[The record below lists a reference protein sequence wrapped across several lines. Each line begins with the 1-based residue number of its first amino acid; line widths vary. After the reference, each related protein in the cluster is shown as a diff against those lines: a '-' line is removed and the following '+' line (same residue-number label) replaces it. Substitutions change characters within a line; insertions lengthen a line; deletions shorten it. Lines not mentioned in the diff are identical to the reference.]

1 METVFTVT
9 LNPGLDRTLT
19 VPEIRFG
26 EVLRA
31 SDMRL
36 DWGGKGFNVS
46 RALHALGVESVA
58 MGFVGGATGHMLAEG
73 LHGLGIATDFVQ
85 IEGETRTNTVI
96 EEAGSGRYIKVNE
109 PGPVVTPADIDALFA
124 QVGSR
129 VCAGSV
135 WVFCGRLP
143 PGAPADTYARLIAA
157 VQERGGLAC
166 LDTSG
171 EALHLG
177 CAAGP
182 YLVKPNA
189 EESEELTGHPVRS
202 AADIQAA
209 VRHFQGVGVRNVA
222 ISLGAEGV
230 ALGSVEGVVQAK
242 PPAVR
247 VGTLVGVGD
256 ALLAGM
262 IWAWGQGATTAEVA
276 AWGVAAGTA
285 AAMGEGVSMG
295 SYDEARSLYER
306 VQTVWLA

>member
-1 METVFTVT
+1 VETVFTVT

-19 VPEIRFG
+19 VPELRFG

-31 SDMRL
+31 SGMRL

-58 MGFVGGATGHMLAEG
+58 MGFVGGATGRMLTEG
-73 LHGLGIATDFVQ
+73 LQGLGIATDFVP

-109 PGPVVTPADIDALFA
+109 PGPAVTQEDLDALFA
-124 QVGSR
+124 KVSSR
-129 VCAGSV
+129 AWAGSV

-143 PGAPADTYARLIAA
+143 PGAPADVYARLIAA
-157 VQERGGLAC
+157 VQDKGGLAC

-171 EALHLG
+171 EALRLG

-189 EESEELTGHPVRS
+189 EEAEEQTGYPVRS

-209 VRHFQGVGVRNVA
+209 VRHFQSVGVRNVA

-230 ALGSVEGVVQAK
+230 ALGSVEGVVQAR
-242 PPAVR
+242 PPAAP

-262 IWAWGQGATTAEVA
+262 IWAWSEGVTTAEVA

-295 SYDEARSLYER
+295 SYDEVRSVYER
-306 VQTVWLA
+306 VQTVWLT